1 MNNKNNVI
9 EFKSVVKSNK
19 NAKANKENLDNI
31 DNVNAN
37 ESYVSYPTKVEIR
50 VMKAMIEQY
59 TENDP
64 DIIVPF
70 NMWNGDCMKTIF
82 SEMSEYAKEID
93 EDPWDAFALFLHKL
107 DGWRMET
114 TEDGGVAV
122 HYGKE

>member
-1 MNNKNNVI
+1 MKNNNVV
-9 EFKSVVKSNK
+9 EFKTKTN
-19 NAKANKENLDNI
+19 KANKINKA
-31 DNVNAN
+31 NADDGITIN
-37 ESYVSYPTKVEIR
+37 ETNSYEDCIQYPTKIEIQI
-50 VMKAMIEQY
+50 MNAMLKKY

-64 DIIVPF
+64 DIMVPF

-82 SEMSEYAKEID
+82 SEMSEYAKEIG

>member
-1 MNNKNNVI
+1 MKNNNVV
-9 EFKSVVKSNK
+9 EFKAKTN
-19 NAKANKENLDNI
+19 KANKINKA
-31 DNVNAN
+31 NADDGITIN
-37 ESYVSYPTKVEIR
+37 ETNSYEDCIQYPTKIEIQ
-50 VMKAMIEQY
+50 VMNAMLKKY